1 MKYGN
6 VRVKI
11 CGIKTL
17 ADLDMAVECGAD
29 AVGFIT
35 DVPVDT
41 PRKISTDTAR
51 SLVKKVPIFINSV
64 LVIMPESASEAIAM
78 VEDVCPHTVQIHSDL
93 SLQELQQ
100 LRDRIDIS
108 IIKTIGVSDF
118 NGTISRV
125 NEVASAVD
133 AILLD
138 TIEYKPGGTGV
149 VHNWEVSAKI
159 VDDCPLPVVL
169 AGGLTSENVSRA
181 ISIVKP
187 YAVDVASGVE
197 VNGKKVGRKVRAFI
211 SEVVHAQSQ
220 SR

>member
-1 MKYGN
+1 MRAHVK
-6 VRVKI
+6 VKI

-17 ADLDMAVECGAD
+17 ADLNMAIECGAD

-35 DVPVDT
+35 EVPVDT
-41 PRKISTDTAR
+41 PRKISIDTAH
-51 SLVKKVPIFINSV
+51 SLVKKVPIFIDSV
-64 LVIMPESASEAIAM
+64 LVIMPESASKAIAM
-78 VEDVCPHTVQIHSDL
+78 IEEVRPDAVQIHGDL

-100 LRDRIDIS
+100 LRGRIDIP

-118 NGTISRV
+118 KDAILQV
-125 NEVASAVD
+125 NKALSAVD

-138 TIEYKPGGTGV
+138 TIGSKPGGTGM

-159 VDDCPLPVVL
+159 VDDCSLPVIL

-197 VNGKKVGRKVRAFI
+197 VNGNKVGRKVRAFI
-211 SEVVHAQSQ
+211 SEVNHAQSQ

>member
-1 MKYGN
+1 MKSH

-17 ADLDMAVECGAD
+17 ADLNMAIECGAD
-29 AVGFIT
+29 AMGFIT
-35 DVPVDT
+35 EVPVDT
-41 PRKISTDTAR
+41 PRKISIDTAR
-51 SLVKKVPIFINSV
+51 SLVKKVPIFIDSV
-64 LVIMPESASEAIAM
+64 LVIMPKSASEAIAIIEE
-78 VEDVCPHTVQIHSDL
+78 VRPDAVQIHGDL
-93 SLQELQQ
+93 SLQELQR
-100 LRDRIDIS
+100 LRRRIDIP
-108 IIKTIGVSDF
+108 IIKTVGVSDF
-118 NGTISRV
+118 KDAILQV
-125 NEVASAVD
+125 NKAVSAVD

-138 TIEYKPGGTGV
+138 TIGCKPGGTGM

-159 VDDCPLPVVL
+159 VDDCPLPVIL

-211 SEVVHAQSQ
+211 NEVVHAQSQ